1 MEKKDDRIEEEQ
13 AFDEMETTPLTEE
26 EEKLRNARA
35 LNMLGIPP
43 HRIERGIGIRNDD
56 QTILYNLYPNWV
68 SITN

>member
-35 LNMLGIPP
+35 LKMLGIPP
-43 HRIERGIGIRNDD
+43 NIIEEVLGISNEDLDIF
-56 QTILYNLYPNWV
+56 
-68 SITN
+68 

>member
-35 LNMLGIPP
+35 LKMLGIPP
-43 HRIERGIGIRNDD
+43 NIIEEVLGISNVDLDIF
-56 QTILYNLYPNWV
+56 
-68 SITN
+68 